1 MRRVLRDLDVQQ
13 QRFFLCI
20 NLDAVPK
27 NLTPRRFIFIWLDI
41 ENLQTFHLTWSWNK
55 REEVFLFPRLRF
67 AAVAV
72 VVA

>member
-1 MRRVLRDLDVQQ
+1 MRCVLQDLDIQQ

-27 NLTPRRFIFIWLDI
+27 KLTPRRFIFIWLDM
-41 ENLQTFHLTWSWNK
+41 EDLQTFDLTWSWNK
-55 REEVFLFPRLRF
+55 REEVFLFPRLGF

>member
-1 MRRVLRDLDVQQ
+1 MRRVLQDLDIQQ

-20 NLDAVPK
+20 NLGAVPK
-27 NLTPRRFIFIWLDI
+27 KLTPRRFILIWLDM
-41 ENLQTFHLTWSWNK
+41 EDLQTFDLTWSWNK